1 MRQIDPVK
9 AEEDFRTK
17 MRESGLVPPD
27 GIDASGK
34 LIRVHIDGKT
44 SKKDGWYCY
53 HGDGIPAGAFG
64 DWHDGQDTWQTW
76 CACDVGDLSPMEY
89 AAHKARL
96 DAARAQRSEAEKQ
109 RRRDAQDEAD
119 RIWDEAKPCVAHP
132 YLTKKGVKSY
142 GLREYSKRLV
152 VPICDGEGQI
162 HSVEFIDDAGG
173 KMFLSGGRKA
183 GCWYGLGTPG
193 DVICIA
199 ECYATAASIA
209 EATGHFVAC
218 AFDCGNLA
226 SVAKQF
232 REKYP
237 AAKIILCADD
247 DQKTKGNP
255 GKTAAVKAAKESG
268 SLVSLP
274 DLAEGGDFND
284 QHTAKGLQ
292 SVADSIGA
300 ALASDNG
307 PIGADDLFPLVLQEI
322 RDRKEGRSKTT
333 LHTGIKSVDSVTGGL
348 RRGYLTVIAGL
359 PGSGKTAAT
368 LGVLTHNASHGV
380 PCLFFS
386 IEMDR
391 IDIGVRMLSQNSGV
405 TASVIFDEKSSLGSA
420 ALRWGDVES
429 AGARLGQ
436 TLLTLDDRPL
446 TLGQIIEEANRWH
459 ARNVRATGADGGLIA
474 IDYLGLIKSDGTGDN
489 RNREV
494 AALVQGVKLLARSL
508 RVPIILC
515 AQLNRQAAN
524 RDGEPELS
532 DLRDSGEIE
541 AAADLVIFP
550 YPWPRYLNL
559 AGDLVMKL
567 AEEGQVQRDVWLIRK
582 NRNGAKGA
590 ATVMWHPETMHYTAA
605 TQPGEA
611 PPEDWRDQQ

>member
-1 MRQIDPVK
+1 MRQIDPIK
-9 AEEDFRTK
+9 AEEEFRSK
-17 MRESGLVPPD
+17 LREAGLVPPD
-27 GIDASGK
+27 GLDTSGK
-34 LIRVHIDGKT
+34 LVRVQVDGKT
-44 SKKDGWYCY
+44 AGKKDGWYCY
-53 HGDGIPAGAFG
+53 HGDGIPAGAWG
-64 DWHDGQDTWQTW
+64 DWHDGPDAWRSW
-76 CACDVGDLSPMEY
+76 CACDVGELSPSEY
-89 AAHKARL
+89 VAHKARL

-109 RRRDAQDEAD
+109 RRKDAQDEAD
-119 RIWDEAKPCVAHP
+119 RIWDEAKPCTAHP

-142 GLREYSKRLV
+142 GLREYSKRLL
-152 VPICDGEGQI
+152 VPIRDSEGQI

-183 GCWYGLGTPG
+183 GCWYGLGEPG

-199 ECYATAASIA
+199 EGYATAASIA
-209 EATGHFVAC
+209 EATGHYVAC

-226 SVAKQF
+226 SVSKQL
-232 REKYP
+232 REKHP
-237 AAKIILCADD
+237 TAKIIVCADD

-255 GKTAAVKAAKESG
+255 GRTSAVKAAKESG
-268 SLVSLP
+268 SLVAIP
-274 DLAEGGDFND
+274 DLAGGGDFND
-284 QHTAKGLQ
+284 QHASRGLQ
-292 SVADSIGA
+292 SVADTIGA

-307 PIGADDLFPLVLQEI
+307 PIDAADLFPIVLQEI

-333 LHTGIKSVDSVTGGL
+333 LHTGIKSVDAITGGL

-368 LGVLTHNASHGV
+368 LGVLAHNASHGV
-380 PCLFFS
+380 PCMFFS

-405 TASVIFDEKSSLGSA
+405 TASVIFDEKSGLESA
-420 ALRWGDVES
+420 GLRWEDVES
-429 AGARLGQ
+429 AGQRLGQ

-446 TLGQIIEEANRWH
+446 ALGQMVEQSHLWY
-459 ARNVRATGADGGLIA
+459 ARNVKAQGRETGLIA
-474 IDYLGLIKSDGTGDN
+474 IDYLGLIKSDEGSDN

-494 AALVQGVKLLARSL
+494 AALVQGIKLLARSL

-550 YPWPRYLNL
+550 YPWPRYVNL
-559 AGDLVMKL
+559 AGELTMKL
-567 AEEGQVQRDVWLIRK
+567 PKEKQVVRDVWLIRK

-590 ATVMWHPETMHYTAA
+590 ATVAWRPETMQYTAA
-605 TQPGEA
+605 AWPGEL
-611 PPEDWRDQQ
+611 PPRDWGDQ